1 MIYLS
6 SFKLSEREVTNP
18 HIYPYNVFRGK
29 YIDPFVFS
37 PITVLYGN
45 NGSGKSTIL
54 NIIANKLNLKGKEY
68 ATGNSFGS
76 VDYCEAFS
84 EECSFSYGEDECGRT
99 FREIPPNSRY
109 IKSEDILYN
118 IKKVQQRQVL
128 SEGMLYG
135 LRCSILMNICCR
147 MYFICWMSRRYH
159 CLRQI
164 RSGWQ
169 KK

>member
-6 SFKLSEREVTNP
+6 SFKLSEREVMDP

-45 NGSGKSTIL
+45 SGSGR
-54 NIIANKLNLKGKEY
+54 A
-68 ATGNSFGS
+68 
-76 VDYCEAFS
+76 
-84 EECSFSYGEDECGRT
+84 

-128 SEGMLYG
+128 SEVSLSPANQVR
-135 LRCSILMNICCR
+135 LAEEMN
-147 MYFICWMSRRYH
+147 F
-159 CLRQI
+159 L
-164 RSGWQ
+164 
-169 KK
+169 